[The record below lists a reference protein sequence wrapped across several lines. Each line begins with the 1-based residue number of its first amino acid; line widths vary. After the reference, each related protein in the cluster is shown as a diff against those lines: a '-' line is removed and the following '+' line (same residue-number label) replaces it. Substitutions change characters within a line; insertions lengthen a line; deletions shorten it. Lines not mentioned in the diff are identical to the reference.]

1 MHNGSFTLSGNLVD
15 VQGARIFPVTLQ
27 IVSGRI
33 IRIVPESKKYDVFI
47 TPGLVDA
54 HVLIESSMLTPAEF

>member
-15 VQGARIFPVTLQ
+15 VQGARIYPVTLQ
-27 IVSGRI
+27 IESGRI
-33 IRIVPESKKYDVFI
+33 IRIVPESKKYDMFI

-54 HVLIESSMLTPAEF
+54 HVHIESSLLTLTEF